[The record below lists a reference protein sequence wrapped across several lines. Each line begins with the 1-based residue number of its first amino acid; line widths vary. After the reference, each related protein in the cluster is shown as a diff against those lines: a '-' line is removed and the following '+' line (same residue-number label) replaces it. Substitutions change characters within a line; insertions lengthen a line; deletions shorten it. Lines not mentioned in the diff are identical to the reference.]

1 MSVSSPPAAARREVL
16 VVLPGL
22 LLAMM
27 LAMLDNVI
35 VGTAMPRIVGELG
48 GLAHLSW
55 VVTAYVLASTVSTP
69 LYGKLGDLYGRK
81 RLFVTAIVVFLAGS
95 ALAGLSQSMTE
106 LITFRAIQGLGAGGL
121 IVSVIAIIG
130 DLVPPRE
137 RGRYQGYTAAVMAV
151 AMLGGPLVGG
161 FLTDQL
167 SWRWAF
173 YVNLPLGGVALAL
186 IATTLHLPRHRV
198 SHRIDYLG
206 ASLMAVG
213 TTALVLLATWGGSRY
228 GWASAQ
234 TLGLAGLGAASIVAL
249 ILTERR
255 ASEPLLPLRLFTD
268 RNFSVSASM
277 SFLVG
282 FAMFGAITFLPL
294 FQQTVQGASATNSG
308 VLLMPMLLGMLVT
321 SLVAGQLTTRT
332 GRYKVFPILGGA
344 GMALGMFLLSMLG
357 VGTSRVTSALFM
369 IVLGIGMG
377 FMMQIVM
384 LIAQNSVQPR
394 DMGVASSTNMF
405 FRSVGGSFGVSI
417 FGAIFTS
424 RLRDSLATG
433 SARASAGALSGNGGN
448 LDPATL
454 HSLPAPVRDGYLHAV
469 AHATQ
474 GVFGWAVLFGLVAF
488 LLAWTIKAVPLRGR
502 DTQRPAQAQEPELVS
517 AH

>member
-1 MSVSSPPAAARREVL
+1 

-22 LLAMM
+22 LLTMM
-27 LAMLDNVI
+27 LAMLDNMI

-81 RLFVTAIVVFLAGS
+81 RLFVTSIVIFLGGS
-95 ALAGLSQSMTE
+95 ALSGLSQSMTE
-106 LITFRAIQGLGAGGL
+106 LITFRALQGLGAGGL
-121 IVSVIAIIG
+121 IVGVLAIIG

-137 RGRYQGYTAAVMAV
+137 RGRYQGYTAGVMAI
-151 AMLGGPLVGG
+151 AMMGGPLVGG
-161 FLTDQL
+161 FLTDHL

-173 YVNLPLGGVALAL
+173 YVNLPLGGIALTLVA
-186 IATTLHLPRHRV
+186 ATLRLPRHRV

-206 ASLMAVG
+206 AGLLAVG

-228 GWASAQ
+228 AWDSAP
-234 TLGLAGLGAASIVAL
+234 TVGLAVLGAAAMGAL
-249 ILTERR
+249 ILVEQRATE
-255 ASEPLLPLRLFTD
+255 PILPLRLFTD
-268 RNFSVSASM
+268 RNFSVSSAM

-282 FAMFGAITFLPL
+282 FAMFGAVTFLPL
-294 FQQTVQGASATNSG
+294 YQQTVQNASATNSG
-308 VLLMPMLLGMLVT
+308 ELLMPMLAGMLVT

-332 GRYKVFPILGGA
+332 GRYKVFPILGGV
-344 GMALGMFLLSMLG
+344 GMTVGMYLLSLLA
-357 VGTSRVTSALFM
+357 VGTSRLTSSLYM
-369 IVLGIGMG
+369 VVLGVGMG

-384 LIAQNSVQPR
+384 LIAQNSVGPR

-405 FRSVGGSFGVSI
+405 FRSVGGSFGVSV

-424 RLRDSLATG
+424 RLRDALT
-433 SARASAGALSGNGGN
+433 AGGAPAEAGTLSGGGGN

-454 HSLPAPVRDGYLHAV
+454 HTLPAPVRDGYLHAV

-474 GVFGWAVLFGLVAF
+474 GVFGWAVLFGVAAF
-488 LLAWTIKAVPLRGR
+488 ALAWAIRAVPLRGHNPR
-502 DTQRPAQAQEPELVS
+502 PPAQEDELVPVR
-517 AH
+517 